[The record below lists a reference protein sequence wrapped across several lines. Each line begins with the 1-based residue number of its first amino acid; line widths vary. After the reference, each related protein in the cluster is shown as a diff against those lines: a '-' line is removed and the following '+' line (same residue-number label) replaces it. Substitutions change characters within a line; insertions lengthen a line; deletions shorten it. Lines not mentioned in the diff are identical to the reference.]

1 MRSKVIIIF
10 IIILCISCSKSL
22 CPLKEGYLLNKEVHS
37 YEISDSFYNVYIRS
51 LGSDKVYSF
60 SAGKVEK
67 VLQNDDGNYM
77 VFVSSENDTSNFKYV
92 YSNLNEVFVNVGD
105 KINHHKILGSLNLEK
120 NESEYILIFSM
131 LKGTEKVDPRL
142 YLKCKNLEKQKTR

>member
-1 MRSKVIIIF
+1 M
-10 IIILCISCSKSL
+10 SCSKSL
-22 CPLKEGYLLNKEVHS
+22 CPLKEGYLLNKEVHL
-37 YEISDSFYNVYIRS
+37 YDISDSFYNVYIRS
-51 LGSDKVYSF
+51 VNSDQVYSF
-60 SAGKVEK
+60 ADGKVEK

-92 YSNLNEVFVNVGD
+92 YSNFNKVFVKVGD
-105 KINHHKILGSLNLEK
+105 KINRHKILGSLNLEK

-142 YLKCKNLEKQKTR
+142 YLNCENIDK